1 MGTKYR
7 LSVKTAA
14 LAGVAMFLLAGCV
27 QISQWEDTLQQPRE
41 WDGCALGGALIGAA
55 IGGIGSYFVADQ
67 TGGDTNRDNVKAVYI
82 PIFTILGGGLGAV
95 AGHYICDPIIPPPPP
110 APVVA
115 EAPPPP
121 PPPPPAPQERI
132 VLRGVHFD
140 FNRSNIRPDAVPILD
155 EAADILSKHP
165 DVTVDVN
172 GYCDIIGSYPY
183 NLRLSQRRANS
194 VARYL
199 EGKGIAPTAWSRM
212 VTARLILSRPTGP
225 RKAAPRTGESNWYQ
239 SAPDHLKPGA
249 AVPSGAAAPF
259 SPTSGL
265 DPGPAA
271 GYLSFGNLFYLHVE
285 EWRSND
291 HFDPFGSGVDWG
303 FLSGA
308 DGRDLGSQAGLRS
321 EPECGRF
328 G

>member
-14 LAGVAMFLLAGCV
+14 LAGVAMFLLAGCA

-55 IGGIGSYFVADQ
+55 IGGISSYFVADQ

-199 EGKGIAPTAWSRM
+199 EGKGIAANRLVTHGYGKTHFVATNRTAEGRAQNRR
-212 VTARLILSRPTGP
+212 VEL
-225 RKAAPRTGESNWYQ
+225 
-239 SAPDHLKPGA
+239 
-249 AVPSGAAAPF
+249 VP
-259 SPTSGL
+259 
-265 DPGPAA
+265 
-271 GYLSFGNLFYLHVE
+271 V
-285 EWRSND
+285 
-291 HFDPFGSGVDWG
+291 GS
-303 FLSGA
+303 
-308 DGRDLGSQAGLRS
+308 
-321 EPECGRF
+321 
-328 G
+328 

>member
-14 LAGVAMFLLAGCV
+14 LAGVAMFLLAGCA

-55 IGGIGSYFVADQ
+55 VGGIGSYFVADQ

-121 PPPPPAPQERI
+121 PPPPPPAPQERI

-155 EAADILSKHP
+155 EAAEILSKHP

-172 GYCDIIGSYPY
+172 GYCDVDRQLPVQPEAVAAARQLSGTLPGRQGHRCQPPGHAW
-183 NLRLSQRRANS
+183 LRQDPFCRDQQDRGRPRPEPA
-194 VARYL
+194 
-199 EGKGIAPTAWSRM
+199 SR
-212 VTARLILSRPTGP
+212 TGP
-225 RKAAPRTGESNWYQ
+225 SRLLIT
-239 SAPDHLKPGA
+239 
-249 AVPSGAAAPF
+249 
-259 SPTSGL
+259 
-265 DPGPAA
+265 
-271 GYLSFGNLFYLHVE
+271 
-285 EWRSND
+285 
-291 HFDPFGSGVDWG
+291 
-303 FLSGA
+303 
-308 DGRDLGSQAGLRS
+308 
-321 EPECGRF
+321 
-328 G
+328 

>member
-14 LAGVAMFLLAGCV
+14 LAGVVFLLAGCV
-27 QISQWEDTLQQPRE
+27 QISQWEDTLQEPRE
-41 WDGCALGGALIGAA
+41 WDGCALGGALIGA
-55 IGGIGSYFVADQ
+55 GIFGISAYFVADQ

-121 PPPPPAPQERI
+121 PPPPPPAPQERI

-140 FNRSNIRPDAVPILD
+140 FNRYNIRPDAAPILD

-172 GYCDIIGSYPY
+172 GYCDIIGGYSY

-199 EGKGIAPTAWSRM
+199 ERKGIAASRL
-212 VTARLILSRPTGP
+212 VTHGYGKTHFVATNRNAEGRAQNRRVEL
-225 RKAAPRTGESNWYQ
+225 
-239 SAPDHLKPGA
+239 
-249 AVPSGAAAPF
+249 VP
-259 SPTSGL
+259 
-265 DPGPAA
+265 
-271 GYLSFGNLFYLHVE
+271 V
-285 EWRSND
+285 
-291 HFDPFGSGVDWG
+291 GS
-303 FLSGA
+303 
-308 DGRDLGSQAGLRS
+308 
-321 EPECGRF
+321 
-328 G
+328 